1 MIQKIRAT
9 FIGLTA
15 VLALAL
21 VPGLVS
27 APAYAAE
34 PNIQDSLC
42 SGANLQIG
50 SNETCDTQEGVATD
64 KVNNLITTV
73 INVFSAVVGVAAVI
87 MIIWSGFRYI
97 TSGGDSNKVSGAK
110 NTIIYAVIGLII
122 VALAQFIVKFVLD
135 KTVQQPI

>member
-1 MIQKIRAT
+1 MIQKIRST
-9 FIGLTA
+9 FIGLAA
-15 VLALAL
+15 VMALAL
-21 VPGLVS
+21 VPGLVA
-27 APAYAAE
+27 APAYAQ
-34 PNIQDSLC
+34 PNIEDSLC
-42 SGANLQIG
+42 SGANLTIG
-50 SNETCDTQEGVATD
+50 GDANCDTQEGVATD